1 MPHVWGMSC
10 SPSQI
15 IKCFLK
21 TSILIRILFRGT
33 TEILIWYQA
42 RQFSLVWAQKLIFNK
57 INFELESFKFLL
69 CWENDSWKTKLRHQL
84 NLLPGVLITFLS
96 GSDCFTHVLELSTQ
110 HANVLKCMVWFMVR
124 QMKLS
129 APIWN
134 TRQIEIFHSQAQR
147 ERDLTE
153 ELRRDMGN
161 RTLGMGEG
169 GG

>member
-69 CWENDSWKTKLRHQL
+69 CWENDSWKSKLRHQL

-110 HANVLKCMVWFMVR
+110 HANVLKCMVYGSTNETFCTNLIYETDR
-124 QMKLS
+124 D
-129 APIWN
+129 I
-134 TRQIEIFHSQAQR
+134 SQSSSKR
-147 ERDLTE
+147 ERFD
-153 ELRRDMGN
+153 RRIKTGY
-161 RTLGMGEG
+161 GQ
-169 GG
+169 